1 MTEKQK
7 LAIKKL
13 ELNKNTEIYVDY
25 KRKEKTE
32 DIKIVLELLN
42 EKDKI
47 IELMAGYIAT
57 NDINFCLYLNV
68 TTKCEY
74 YAGNNGKTCDECI
87 KQYFEDRAKKIK

>member
-7 LAIKKL
+7 LAIKRL
-13 ELNKNTEIYVDY
+13 ELNKSTEIYVDY

-68 TTKCEY
+68 TTKCEQ
-74 YAGNNGKTCDECI
+74 GNGKTCDECI
-87 KQYFEDRAKKIK
+87 KQYFEDRVKEEK